1 MAHGEET
8 VSESR
13 PSRTASANG
22 NGHGPRRATA
32 GVDRRSSS
40 PSRTHRSSSPRSA
53 SSRPR
58 RARPAPDRSSEG
70 PSGLAVTT
78 YALLGLIL
86 AAYAVSLIVR
96 PTGHTTTLVDG
107 WGVATFELTASC
119 LVLVRAAV
127 SPKDRS
133 FCLALGAGMCL
144 WSLGDFTMTVETLN
158 GATVSTPSLAN
169 YLWAGFFP
177 VAYVGVM
184 MLMRQEVRR
193 FSAANYLDGVVATLT
208 CAAAFAAF
216 AFGTIEKAAGG
227 DAVTVAWNLIYPVG
241 DILLLLLTLAAASLL
256 PAGRRAR
263 WYLMAA
269 ASLANA
275 IGDVCALFGSGIG
288 STHFGFFWNSIAWPC
303 GLFLFSLSVWLRSKP
318 PETELKE
325 MNSGFVIPGVA
336 AGLALLIL
344 FVGSLNHTSQIA
356 LGLATAT
363 LVAAAIR
370 FGLALLR
377 LRELTEERH
386 RQLADS
392 AQIERNSREALQVA
406 VREYSEFAA
415 KVADGDLRATVTTN
429 GSADLRGLSDSLNS
443 MVSGLAQISS
453 HIQAG
458 VQDIGGSTAEI
469 LESVNRH
476 TESASLQSAAISET
490 SSTVNELRLAAED
503 TAQMASE
510 VADRAND
517 SLQVSGEATTAVT
530 AIASSMEEIRE
541 RVDAIARDI
550 VTLSER
556 TQQIGEITATVNGLA
571 DKSNLLALNASIEAA
586 RAGEHGKGF
595 AVVADEVRKLAE
607 QSKAATA
614 QVESIL
620 GDVQTATSAAVAASQ
635 EGTKVVE
642 RGLELTG
649 RAGDGIRSLSETIQE
664 ACDAAQQIAASA
676 HQQSVGIE
684 QISRAMNHVDEG
696 TVQFLE
702 GAQQSQ
708 RAAETLNELS
718 GQLVAVTERYRV

>member
-1 MAHGEET
+1 M
-8 VSESR
+8 
-13 PSRTASANG
+13 
-22 NGHGPRRATA
+22 
-32 GVDRRSSS
+32 
-40 PSRTHRSSSPRSA
+40 
-53 SSRPR
+53 
-58 RARPAPDRSSEG
+58 
-70 PSGLAVTT
+70 
-78 YALLGLIL
+78 
-86 AAYAVSLIVR
+86 
-96 PTGHTTTLVDG
+96 
-107 WGVATFELTASC
+107 
-119 LVLVRAAV
+119 
-127 SPKDRS
+127 
-133 FCLALGAGMCL
+133 
-144 WSLGDFTMTVETLN
+144 
-158 GATVSTPSLAN
+158 
-169 YLWAGFFP
+169 
-177 VAYVGVM
+177 
-184 MLMRQEVRR
+184 
-193 FSAANYLDGVVATLT
+193 
-208 CAAAFAAF
+208 
-216 AFGTIEKAAGG
+216 
-227 DAVTVAWNLIYPVG
+227 
-241 DILLLLLTLAAASLL
+241 
-256 PAGRRAR
+256 R

-275 IGDVCALFGSGIG
+275 IGDVCALFGNGIG
-288 STHFGFFWNSIAWPC
+288 ATHFGYFWNSIAWPC
-303 GLFLFSLSVWLRSKP
+303 SLFLFSLSVWLGSKP
-318 PETELKE
+318 PATEELKE

-344 FVGSLNHTSQIA
+344 FFGSLNHTSQIA

-363 LVAAAIR
+363 LVAAGIR

-377 LRELTEERH
+377 LRELTDERH
-386 RQLADS
+386 QQLADS
-392 AQIERNSREALQVA
+392 ATIERHSREALQAA
-406 VREYSEFAA
+406 VRDYSEFAA

-429 GSADLRGLSDSLNS
+429 GREDLRGLSDSLNR

-469 LESVNRH
+469 LEAVNRH

-510 VADRAND
+510 VADRSND
-517 SLQVSGEATTAVT
+517 SLQVSGATTTAVT
-530 AIASSMEEIRE
+530 AIASAMEEIRE
-541 RVDAIARDI
+541 RVDGIARDI

-620 GDVQTATSAAVAASQ
+620 GDVQTATTAAVVASQ

-642 RGLELTG
+642 RGLELTD

-684 QISRAMNHVDEG
+684 QIAQTMNHVNEG

-702 GAQQSQ
+702 GAHQSQ
-708 RAAETLNELS
+708 QAAEKLDELS

>member
-1 MAHGEET
+1 MGGLG
-8 VSESR
+8 
-13 PSRTASANG
+13 TA
-22 NGHGPRRATA
+22 
-32 GVDRRSSS
+32 
-40 PSRTHRSSSPRSA
+40 
-53 SSRPR
+53 
-58 RARPAPDRSSEG
+58 
-70 PSGLAVTT
+70 T

-86 AAYAVSLIVR
+86 AGYAVSLIVR
-96 PTGHTTTLVDG
+96 ANGASTNWLDG
-107 WGVATFELTASC
+107 WGTSAYELLAGC
-119 LVLVRAAV
+119 LVLARAAV
-127 SPKDRS
+127 SPRDRG
-133 FCLALGAGMCL
+133 FCLALGIGMSL
-144 WSLGDFTMTVETLN
+144 WALGDFAMTYEGIHN
-158 GATVSTPSLAN
+158 PNPPTPVLAN

-177 VAYVGVM
+177 VAYVGVT
-184 MLMRQEVRR
+184 MLMRQEVRK
-193 FSAANYLDGVVATLT
+193 FTSANYLDGVVVTLT
-208 CAAAFAAF
+208 CAAAFAQF

-227 DAVTVAWNLIYPVG
+227 GAVSVAWNLIYPVG
-241 DILLLLLTLAAASLL
+241 DILLLLLTLAAACLL
-256 PAGRRAR
+256 PAGRRTR

-275 IGDVCALFGSGIG
+275 IGDTCALFGNGIG
-288 STHFGFFWNSIAWPC
+288 ATHFGYFWNSIAWPAS
-303 GLFLFSLSVWLRSKP
+303 LFLFSLSVWLPSKP
-318 PETELKE
+318 PEGELRE
-325 MNSGFVIPGVA
+325 MNSGFVLPGAA

-344 FVGSLNHTSQIA
+344 FVGAIDHTSRIA

-363 LVAAAIR
+363 LVAAGAR

-377 LRELTEERH
+377 LRELTDERH

-392 AQIERNSREALQVA
+392 AQVERDSRETLQTA
-406 VREYSEFAA
+406 VRHYSEFAA
-415 KVADGDLRATVTTN
+415 KVADGDLRATVTAN
-429 GSADLRGLSDSLNS
+429 GSDDLRGLSDSLNS

-458 VQDIGGSTAEI
+458 VQDIEGSTAEI
-469 LESVNRH
+469 LGTVNRQ
-476 TESASLQSAAISET
+476 TESAGLQSRAISET

-517 SLQVSGEATTAVT
+517 SLQVSNATTTAVT
-530 AIASSMEEIRE
+530 AIASAMEEIRE

-620 GDVQTATSAAVAASQ
+620 GDVQTATTAAVLASQ
-635 EGTKVVE
+635 EGTTVVE
-642 RGLELTG
+642 QGLELTD
-649 RAGDGIRSLSETIQE
+649 RAGEGIRSLTDTIRE
-664 ACDAAQQIAASA
+664 ACDAAEQIAASA

-684 QISRAMNHVDEG
+684 QIAQAMNHVNDG
-696 TVQFLE
+696 TTQFLE